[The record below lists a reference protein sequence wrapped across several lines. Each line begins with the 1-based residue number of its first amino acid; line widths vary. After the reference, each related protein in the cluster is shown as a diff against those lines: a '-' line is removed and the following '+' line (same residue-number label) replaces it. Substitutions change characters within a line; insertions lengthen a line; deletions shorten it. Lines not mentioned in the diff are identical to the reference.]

1 MAATTLQRS
10 ATAIGANFRR
20 IARFKGGAVAVFAI
34 ARKLAQLVYR
44 MLRYGSAYTDVGQE
58 AYELKFQT
66 RRLAGL
72 KEAARSL
79 GYQLVRNENVP
90 VSE

>member
-1 MAATTLQRS
+1 
-10 ATAIGANFRR
+10 
-20 IARFKGGAVAVFAI
+20 
-34 ARKLAQLVYR
+34 